1 MTSENE
7 TGSGETNARHVP
19 VMLDEVIEALAPR
32 AGEILLDGTFGAGGY
47 SRAILSAADCRVL
60 ALDRDPDAIAES
72 APLTRV
78 YAGRLLLANVV
89 FSAMEEAA
97 SEAGFDHVDGVVLDL
112 GVSSMQLDRAARGFS
127 FQADGPLDMRMSQS
141 GRSAADIVN
150 EAGEATIAAILR
162 TWGEERQAGRIARA
176 IVREREK
183 APLATTGQLAAIVE
197 RVLGRSWDDRKHPAT
212 RTFQALRIAV
222 NDELAELRRA
232 LEAAERLL
240 KPGGRLV
247 VVTFHSE
254 EDRTVK
260 RFLQQKTGKVAG
272 ASRHG
277 PPVAAPVA
285 APSFRFVNH
294 RPLTP
299 SQREIDLNPRARSAK
314 LRFAVRTEAPPSPTH
329 WEREDDPTEETG
341 SRRR

>member
-1 MTSENE
+1 MTRGNE
-7 TGSGETNARHVP
+7 SGSGKTGAPHIP
-19 VMLDEVIEALAPR
+19 VMLNEVIETLAPG
-32 AGEILLDGTFGAGGY
+32 AGEIFIDGTFGAGGY
-47 SRAILSAADCRVL
+47 TRAILEAADCRVL
-60 ALDRDPDAIAES
+60 ALDRDPDAIAEG
-72 APLTRV
+72 AAHTGT
-78 YAGRLLLANVV
+78 YAGRMLLANVV
-89 FSAMEEAA
+89 FSAMETAA
-97 SEAGFDHVDGVVLDL
+97 TERGFERVDGVVLDL

-141 GRSAADIVN
+141 GQSAADIVN
-150 EAGEATIAAILR
+150 EEDEATIAAILR

-176 IVREREK
+176 IVREREQT
-183 APLATTGQLAAIVE
+183 PITSTRRLAAIVE
-197 RVLGRSWDDRKHPAT
+197 RVLGRSWDQRKHPAT

-222 NDELAELRRA
+222 NDELAELRLA

-240 KPGGRLV
+240 RPGGRLV

-277 PPVAAPVA
+277 PPVAAPA
-285 APSFRFVNH
+285 EAPSFRFVNH

-299 SQREIDLNPRARSAK
+299 SQREIELNPRARSAK
-314 LRFAVRTEAPPSPTH
+314 LRFAIRTGEPPSPTH
-329 WEREDDPTEETG
+329 WEREDDPTEKVG

>member
-1 MTSENE
+1 MTGENPP
-7 TGSGETNARHVP
+7 GSGKAGPPHVP
-19 VMLDEVIEALAPR
+19 VMLGEVIAALAPV
-32 AGEILLDGTFGAGGY
+32 AGEVFIDGTFGAGGY
-47 SRAILSAADCRVL
+47 TRAILEAANCRVL
-60 ALDRDPDAIAES
+60 ALDRDPDAIAEGATTAGRHS
-72 APLTRV
+72 
-78 YAGRLLLANVV
+78 GRLLLANVV
-89 FSAMEEAA
+89 FSDMQAAA
-97 SEAGFDHVDGVVLDL
+97 SEHGFDSVNGVVLDL

-150 EAGEATIAAILR
+150 EADEATIAAILR

-176 IVREREK
+176 IVREREQT
-183 APLATTGQLAAIVE
+183 PITTTRRLAAIVE
-197 RVLGRSWDDRKHPAT
+197 RVLGRSWDERKHPAT

-240 KPGGRLV
+240 KTGGRLV
-247 VVTFHSE
+247 IVTFHSE

-277 PPVAAPVA
+277 PPVAAPA
-285 APSFRFVNH
+285 DAPSFRFVNH

-299 SQREIDLNPRARSAK
+299 SQREIELNPRSRSAK
-314 LRFAVRTEAPPSPTH
+314 LRFAIRTGAPPSPTH
-329 WEREDDPTEETG
+329 WERDDDPTEKAG